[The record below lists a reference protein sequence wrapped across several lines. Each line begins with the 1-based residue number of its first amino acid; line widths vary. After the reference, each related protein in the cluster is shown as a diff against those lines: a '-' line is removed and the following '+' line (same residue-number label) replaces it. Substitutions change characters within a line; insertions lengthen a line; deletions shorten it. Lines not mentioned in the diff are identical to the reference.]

1 MRKLESWKT
10 MFSIWSKNFRG
21 GFQKI
26 KTSCRR
32 LWISLPKFLCWEIWL
47 AHNRAIFNQEL
58 DNPNIIYAKAKGL
71 LQEYLNSKSKKIP
84 KSQCLEGD
92 EKYWI

>member
-1 MRKLESWKT
+1 

-58 DNPNIIYAKAKGL
+58 DVNIFGVTTEDIL
-71 LQEYLNSKSKKIP
+71 VYLFWSN
-84 KSQCLEGD
+84 L
-92 EKYWI
+92 